1 MNRVLDDARLVGNLV
16 DLEAD
21 GQILLDGRDFFLEVL
36 AELEHVAAVLHR
48 DGDADGALAIEIHA
62 RLCGLDRTALDFRDV
77 AEAENLAICVD
88 GQRLDVL
95 DIVKRA
101 RDAQVD
107 VVGGRFELARGRHL
121 VLCLERLQDGIRA
134 HAELHE
140 LCGLGLDVDLFLLH
154 ALELDFLDVRHLHEQ
169 AARILGRAAHF
180 FITVAVA
187 RHGVDR
193 AIDVVEAVVV
203 IWPIDAVRQL
213 ALLVLAE
220 IAHVA
225 PCLADL
231 RLVHV
236 IGEVDID
243 DRLPRARLAVD
254 VVEARRVLKL
264 LFELVCDLILHL
276 VSRRAGPGRRNDHLA
291 NRELRVF
298 HAAELVVAENAA
310 NRRDDDEVPDERLVL
325 EGDFGEIPHFNR
337 TSCPS
342 RRVWTP
348 AVTIVVP
355 AATPCTRTWLSSNC
369 STVTG
374 WRATVPSS
382 LTTQTSGLSPV
393 W

>member
-1 MNRVLDDARLVGNLV
+1 MAELELDAHHLDGDDSVVNEQTERDNERPERDLVQVDAEHVHEDEDAAEHERDAARDDEARAQAEREEAHAEHDDDGLEQRLDEVMNRVLDDARLVGNLV

-62 RLCGLDRTALDFRDV
+62 RLRGLDGAALDLRDV

-107 VVGGRFELARGRHL
+107 VVGSRFELARRRHL
-121 VLCLERLQDGIRA
+121 VLRLERLQDGIRA

-140 LCGLGLDVDLFLLH
+140 FRSLSLDVDLFFLH

-169 AARILGRAAHF
+169 AACILGRAAHF

-187 RHGVDR
+187 RHGIDR
-193 AIDVVEAVVV
+193 AIDVVKAVVV

-225 PCLADL
+225 PRLANL

-236 IGEVDID
+236 VGEVDVD
-243 DRLPRARLAVD
+243 DRLARARLAVD
-254 VVEARRVLKL
+254 VIEARRVLEL
-264 LFELVCDLILHL
+264 LFELVRDLVLHL
-276 VSRRAGPGRRNDHLA
+276 VG
-291 NRELRVF
+291 
-298 HAAELVVAENAA
+298 
-310 NRRDDDEVPDERLVL
+310 
-325 EGDFGEIPHFNR
+325 
-337 TSCPS
+337 
-342 RRVWTP
+342 
-348 AVTIVVP
+348 
-355 AATPCTRTWLSSNC
+355 
-369 STVTG
+369 
-374 WRATVPSS
+374 
-382 LTTQTSGLSPV
+382 
-393 W
+393 

>member
-1 MNRVLDDARLVGNLV
+1 MDF
-16 DLEAD
+16 ETD

-48 DGDADGALAIEIHA
+48 NGDADGALAIEIHA
-62 RLCGLDRTALDFRDV
+62 RLRGLDGAALDLRDV
-77 AEAENLAICVD
+77 AEAKNLAICVD
-88 GQRLDVL
+88 RQSLDVL

-107 VVGGRFELARGRHL
+107 VVGGCLELAGRRHL
-121 VLCLERLQDGIRA
+121 VLRLERLQDRIRA

-140 LCGLGLDVDLFLLH
+140 LRGLGLDVDFFLLH
-154 ALELDFLDVRHLHEQ
+154 ALELDFLDVWHLHEQ
-169 AARILGRAAHF
+169 AARIFGRAAHF
-180 FITVAVA
+180 FITVAVT

-193 AIDVVEAVVV
+193 AIDVVKAIVVV
-203 IWPIDAVRQL
+203 RPIDAVRQL

-225 PCLADL
+225 PRLADL

-236 IGEVDID
+236 IGEVDVD
-243 DRLPRARLAVD
+243 DGLARARLAVD
-254 VVEARRVLKL
+254 VIEPRRVLEL
-264 LFELVCDLILHL
+264 LFELIRDLVLHF

-291 NRELRVF
+291 DRELRVF
-298 HAAELVVAENAA
+298 HAAELVVAENATDG
-310 NRRDDDEVPDERLVL
+310 RDDDEVPDERLGL
-325 EGDFGEIPHFNR
+325 EGDFGEIPHFVR

-382 LTTQTSGLSPV
+382 PTTQTSGESPV